1 MTLLE
6 KNKEFKKQYKEF
18 RRISRELLKG
28 PELEVH
34 DLAVDMRIYDLR
46 EEIMKEID
54 KKRKQLTELYAKIY
68 DGEPKTKEIDK
79 YIEIS
84 EELIKC
90 DDFIQP
96 DLLQTLKVS
105 RDLVWA
111 FKHAQE
117 QKSII

>member
-1 MTLLE
+1 MNLVE
-6 KNKEFKKQYKEF
+6 KNKEFKAQYKEF

-28 PELEVH
+28 PELKVH

-46 EEIMKEID
+46 EEIVKEIE
-54 KKRKQLTELYAKIY
+54 KKRKKLTELYEKIY
-68 DGEPKTKEIDK
+68 DGEPKSKDIDK

-84 EELIKC
+84 EELIQC
-90 DDFIQP
+90 DDFIAP
-96 DLLQTLKVS
+96 DLMQTIRVS

-117 QKSII
+117 QKSIV